1 MQISNAPRRL
11 SVIALLHFA
20 IFVFVTPVNAAI
32 IGTDSFN
39 GHIYHLLD
47 GKPWLAQEAEAIEL
61 NGHLVTIN
69 DAAENEWVWDT
80 FGSFGQ
86 GLFFGLNDFVVE
98 GTWVWASG
106 EPVSFTNWRAG
117 EPNSDFV
124 GNEDFGEL
132 GNEYKWNDVSPTHTW
147 QAVVEVT
154 PTAVPEPASMLLV
167 GTGLLAA
174 VRRRVKKHLRAGPSA
189 SRSDPRR

>member
-106 EPVSFTNWRAG
+106 GHRRGHHCSDDCLQRGGSDLSFH
-117 EPNSDFV
+117 S
-124 GNEDFGEL
+124 
-132 GNEYKWNDVSPTHTW
+132 
-147 QAVVEVT
+147 AVYR
-154 PTAVPEPASMLLV
+154 
-167 GTGLLAA
+167 TGANQ
-174 VRRRVKKHLRAGPSA
+174 
-189 SRSDPRR
+189 